1 MESNEYLSHIKTLI
15 EKELEQYS
23 NIELNEDDVDVMYKL
38 IDIVKDI
45 ENIMY
50 WECKKEYMNY
60 KMHPVETVSGYN
72 RRELPSGDN
81 QQEKIEALE
90 NAMESFTEFTEKMIR
105 EADTPEAKQVIRK
118 YLRRINQMR

>member
-1 MESNEYLSHIKTLI
+1 MENKEYLSHIKSLI

-23 NIELNEDDVDVMYKL
+23 NVELNEDDVDIMYKL
-38 IDIVKDI
+38 IDIIKDI

-50 WECKKEYMNY
+50 WECKKEYMTY
-60 KMHPVETVSGYN
+60 KMHSTEVVNGHN

-90 NAMESFTEFTEKMIR
+90 NAMESFAEFTEKMMH